1 MNDLLRVGMVAGEIS
16 GDNLAA
22 SLIRSLSTR
31 TRVECFGIGG
41 PAMAAE
47 GFDSWFHFSR
57 LQVNG
62 FVDPIKRLPE
72 LIHILLH
79 TRNKLLAAKP
89 DVFVGVDFNFFNL
102 LLEGLVRKAGV
113 PTVHYVSPSV
123 WAWRRGRIRQ
133 IQRNVDLM
141 LTLYPFETGIYAE
154 HGIEACFVGHPK
166 ADELPLQAVPVAPI
180 RRQLGLSSDS
190 TVIAMLPGSRRSE
203 VESSGR
209 DFLAALVLCQQ
220 RLPSMEIVIGAANA
234 DRRLQIEALHRELA
248 PSLRC
253 TIVDDSLDA
262 MRAADLVLVNAGTAT
277 LEAMLL
283 KKPMVMSYRLGK
295 LTYALVSR
303 LVQTPFFALPNILA
317 GTALVPEFIQDEA
330 TPEKLAEAVL
340 KQLGGESD
348 ALLQSFAG
356 LHKSLRRKGGERAA
370 EAVLALCD
378 ARRRDGR
385 KDGPSVST

>member
-1 MNDLLRVGMVAGEIS
+1 MVTKWGLISLGRHSDIKIAPAINQASGAGF
-16 GDNLAA
+16 AA
-22 SLIRSLSTR
+22 
-31 TRVECFGIGG
+31 V
-41 PAMAAE
+41 
-47 GFDSWFHFSR
+47 FSR
-57 LQVNG
+57 DMATAEA
-62 FVDPIKRLPE
+62 FAEK
-72 LIHILLH
+72 H
-79 TRNKLLAAKP
+79 
-89 DVFVGVDFNFFNL
+89 GVD
-102 LLEGLVRKAGV
+102 
-113 PTVHYVSPSV
+113 
-123 WAWRRGRIRQ
+123 
-133 IQRNVDLM
+133 
-141 LTLYPFETGIYAE
+141 
-154 HGIEACFVGHPK
+154 
-166 ADELPLQAVPVAPI
+166 
-180 RRQLGLSSDS
+180 
-190 TVIAMLPGSRRSE
+190 
-203 VESSGR
+203 
-209 DFLAALVLCQQ
+209 AAY
-220 RLPSMEIVIGAANA
+220 
-234 DRRLQIEALHRELA
+234 
-248 PSLRC
+248 
-253 TIVDDSLDA
+253 DSLDA